1 MTTGNSNL
9 WIVVS
14 QQLGEL
20 GRDES
25 RPVIVQW
32 RWCYHLPNLAV
43 WLVAM
48 SALVVSKISTVRRD
62 WLIVIALV
70 LSFVLWQ
77 MDGFGVL
84 AAVLTIAWIFIWFT
98 SPRRAP
104 SYLD

>member
-1 MTTGNSNL
+1 MTTGNSDL

-14 QQLGEL
+14 QQLGDL

-25 RPVIVQW
+25 RPAIIQW
-32 RWCYHLPNLAV
+32 RWYYHLPNLAV
-43 WLVAM
+43 WLAAV
-48 SALVVSKISTVRRD
+48 SALVVSKLSTVRRD

-84 AAVLTIAWIFIWFT
+84 AGVLAIAWIFVWFT
-98 SPRRAP
+98 TPRRAP